1 MGHHRDP
8 SLFPF
13 SPWVCEIRR
22 RIFNHLS
29 CLDALALSS
38 FGAESCLPVT
48 SDSLPP
54 QNANDGELHASRFA
68 KPSSLPVD
76 ATGFKDMT
84 FVLVQRE
91 VADLTRH
98 LSRLDSQDVKS
109 KESLIRQTEISLND
123 KYLKDIDRSNPSQTI
138 VAAMVEVNLS
148 SLRLAIR
155 YRKSK
160 LAKPVTSVT
169 SNSS

>member
-8 SLFPF
+8 SHFPY
-13 SPWVCEIRR
+13 SPWVCELRR

-54 QNANDGELHASRFA
+54 RNANDGEWHASRFA
-68 KPSSLPVD
+68 KPSSTPAD

-98 LSRLDSQDVKS
+98 LSRLDSQDVKG
-109 KESLIRQTEISLND
+109 KESLIRQTEISLNE
-123 KYLKDIDRSNPSQTI
+123 KYLKDVDRSNPSETI
-138 VAAMVEVNLS
+138 VAAMVEVNLL

-155 YRKSK
+155 YRESK
-160 LAKPVTSVT
+160 LAKPVTSVA

>member
-1 MGHHRDP
+1 
-8 SLFPF
+8 
-13 SPWVCEIRR
+13 
-22 RIFNHLS
+22 
-29 CLDALALSS
+29 
-38 FGAESCLPVT
+38 
-48 SDSLPP
+48 
-54 QNANDGELHASRFA
+54 
-68 KPSSLPVD
+68 
-76 ATGFKDMT
+76 MT

-109 KESLIRQTEISLND
+109 KESLIRQTENSLND

-155 YRKSK
+155 YRGGK
-160 LAKPVTSVT
+160 LAKPVTPVT